1 MNYEDIP
8 KGELILVSE
17 KMIGIV
23 LMNIERDSDGN
34 AIRAHDYYRVEK
46 HTPSGML
53 IIFNT
58 GSNFH
63 KEFVDNIGNK
73 LLKKSGKLN

>member
-8 KGELILVSE
+8 KGELILVSD

-23 LMNIERDSDGN
+23 LLGAERDSDGN
-34 AIRAHDYYRVEK
+34 PISAYDYYRVEK
-46 HTPSGML
+46 HQPSGML

-58 GSNFH
+58 GSNFR
-63 KEFVDNIGNK
+63 KEFVDDIGNK
-73 LLKKSGKLN
+73 LLKTSGRLN